1 FLEGTGIRI
10 ESRDISLA
18 GRILANFPDRLA
30 EAQRIPDHL
39 ALLGEL
45 TQSPEAIII
54 KLPNISASVPQIQ
67 EAVRELRA
75 HGYDVPEYPEN
86 PGNDGDRKVQERFA
100 RVLGSA
106 VNPVLREGNSDRRSP
121 LSVRAFSRKHPHK
134 LAAWPPDSRS
144 HVAHMTSGDF
154 YGNELSTT
162 VRKPADVRIEFVSP
176 EGEVTV
182 LKPKLKLIEGEILD
196 ASVMNVKALRAFLAE
211 QIADAKA
218 RGLLLSLHLKATMM
232 KVSDPVIFGH
242 AVSVFFEPVFQKH
255 AETFK
260 RLGVNPN
267 NGLGD
272 VYAKIKSL
280 PADQPAEIQKENKAR

>member
-1 FLEGTGIRI
+1 REATFPRTAQKAGPAARRRTISSAFQEVEAIKPMKTENSTIQWTLTDEAPALASYSFLPIVRAFLEGTGIRI

-18 GRILANFPDRLA
+18 GRILATFPARLA

-121 LSVRAFSRKHPHK
+121 LSVKAFSRKHPHK

-162 VRKPADVRIEFVSP
+162 VRKPADGRIELVSP
-176 EGEVTV
+176 GGEVTG
-182 LKPKLKLIEGEILD
+182 LKPNLNLIRRELLD
-196 ASVMNVKALRAFLAE
+196 A
-211 QIADAKA
+211 
-218 RGLLLSLHLKATMM
+218 
-232 KVSDPVIFGH
+232 
-242 AVSVFFEPVFQKH
+242 
-255 AETFK
+255 
-260 RLGVNPN
+260 
-267 NGLGD
+267 
-272 VYAKIKSL
+272 
-280 PADQPAEIQKENKAR
+280 